1 MTTPSRRHHRA
12 DARLARRTGV
22 SLDHWAQQAGDPAL
36 RPDKRD
42 VSIDCGWGH
51 LLLAQTYDDAATVA
65 RHLDAES
72 TGRRNIAIYVRDP
85 HVILAQQPQKLFLDP
100 SHTFRLWLSSWQPR
114 RPRRTSFTLRR
125 LRTKA
130 DAQAIHRIYQARG
143 MVPAAPEFVWKN
155 RAERLLTYFVA
166 EDDRTGQV
174 VGTVMGVDHVQA
186 FDDPEQGSSLWCLA
200 VDPTAHAPGV
210 GQALVNTL
218 AAHYQARGRAF
229 MDLSVMHDNDQ
240 AIGLYEKMGFQRVP
254 VFAVKCKNAINES
267 LFVPHAPA
275 GELNPYAQI
284 IADEALRRG
293 IRVDVL
299 DAENGYL
306 RMTLGARSLVCRE
319 SLSELT
325 SAVAMSRC
333 QDKRVTSRLLAGAG
347 LRVPGQ
353 RVADGS
359 AADVAFLRKL
369 GAVVVKPADGEQ
381 GAGISVDVRTSRELR
396 TAIKQA
402 HRIHETVLIEEYCPG
417 DDLRIVVIGFEVVA
431 AALRKPPEVVGD
443 GHLKVVELIE
453 KLSRRRQAATQGESR
468 IPIDRETER
477 CIKRGGYTMDTVLPA
492 GTVLRVRKTANLHTG
507 GTLHDVT
514 DRLHPTLRDA
524 AVQAART
531 LEIPVTGLD
540 FLVTAPD
547 APDYVIVEANERP
560 GLANHE
566 PQPTAQR
573 FVDLLF
579 PLTSPPEDPRAQA

>member
-1 MTTPSRRHHRA
+1 MTTPTRRAGRSN
-12 DARLARRTGV
+12 ARLARRSGV
-22 SLDHWAQQAGDPAL
+22 SLDHWAPQQGDPAL

-51 LLLAQTYDDAATVA
+51 LVLAHTYDDAATVA
-65 RHLDAES
+65 RDVGRES
-72 TGRRNIAIYVRDP
+72 AGRRNIGIYVRDP

-100 SHTFRLWLSSWQPR
+100 SHTFRLWLSTWQAR
-114 RPRRTSFTLRR
+114 RPRRTSFTIRR
-125 LRTKA
+125 LRTRS
-130 DAQAIHRIYQARG
+130 DAQAIFRIYQARG
-143 MVPAAPEFVWKN
+143 MVPADPAFVWAN
-155 RAERLLTYFVA
+155 RAGRLLTYFVA

-210 GQALVNTL
+210 GLALVQML

-229 MDLSVMHDNDQ
+229 MDLSVMHDNEQ

-254 VFAVKCKNAINES
+254 VFAIKRKNAINEP
-267 LFVPHAPA
+267 LFVPPPP
-275 GELNPYAQI
+275 GDQLNPYAQI
-284 IADEALRRG
+284 IVDEALRRG
-293 IRVDVL
+293 INVDVV

-306 RMTLGARSLVCRE
+306 QLTLGARSLVCRE

-325 SAVAMSRC
+325 SAIAMSRC
-333 QDKRVTSRLLAGAG
+333 QDKRVTARLLSDAG
-347 LRVPGQ
+347 LRVPRQ
-353 RVADGS
+353 RVSDGS
-359 AADVAFLRKL
+359 DADAGFLREC

-381 GAGISVDVRTSRELR
+381 GAGISVDVRTRREL
-396 TAIKQA
+396 TAAIRQA
-402 HRIHETVLIEEYCPG
+402 ARVHETVLIEEYCPG

-431 AALRKPPEVVGD
+431 AALRRPPEVVGD
-443 GHLKVVELIE
+443 GQHTVRQLIE
-453 KLSRRRQAATQGESR
+453 KLSRRRAAATQGESR
-468 IPIDRETER
+468 VPLDRETER
-477 CIKRGGYTMDTVLPA
+477 CVKRGGYTLETVLPA
-492 GTVLRVRKTANLHTG
+492 GTSLRVRKTANLHTG

-514 DRLHPTLRDA
+514 DRLHPELREA
-524 AVQAART
+524 AVLAARA

-547 APDYVIVEANERP
+547 QPAHVIIEANERP

-573 FVDLLF
+573 FIDLLF
-579 PLTSPPEDPRAQA
+579 PLTSPPEDSRAQA